1 MRHILWWFLDHRG
14 TRATHHRQFTALRL
28 GSDPKGET
36 WTLADDVDLDDVR
49 SRLARAIDEGTS
61 VSVTVK
67 LAANETAELL
77 VNGRVVS
84 AAVVWAEEE
93 PKRSPGFTM
102 ID

>member
-1 MRHILWWFLDHRG
+1 VGKHLK
-14 TRATHHRQFTALRL
+14 L

-49 SRLARAIDEGTS
+49 TRIARAIDEGTS

-67 LAANETAELL
+67 LASNETAELL
-77 VNGRVVS
+77 VNGRVIG
-84 AAVVWAEEE
+84 AAVVWSEEE